1 MIVKRNNISNFI
13 KNHQSDDDKDAI
25 LIDGHE
31 SAFIGYVRTEEGLSA
46 AYSYSKIID
55 KLTEDSMSYEEA
67 VKFYDYNI
75 ERGIMYLFDGVKPT
89 IVHMYGLDF

>member
-1 MIVKRNNISNFI
+1 MKRKDINNFI
-13 KNHQSDDDKDAI
+13 KDHQNDEDKDSI

-55 KLTEDSMSYEEA
+55 KLMDDNMSYEEA
-67 VKFYDYNI
+67 VEFYDYNI
-75 ERGIMYLFDGVKPT
+75 ERGIMYLSDGVKPT
-89 IVHMYGLDF
+89 IVHQYGS